1 MKQKII
7 AIVAG
12 FILQMAGL
20 FLIHSVWLKQD
31 YVNTAAL
38 WRPQEAAMSRV
49 WAMLLAVL
57 IYVVGAV
64 WIYAK
69 GVEPKPWIGQGIRF
83 GILLAMA
90 VVVYGSLS
98 GWVILPLPHMLVVKW
113 IIAESLLSVVFGLVV
128 AAIFRPRPA
137 SA

>member
-1 MKQKII
+1 MKQKIG

-20 FLIHSVWLKQD
+20 FLIHPVWLKQD
-31 YVNTAAL
+31 YLATASI
-38 WRPQEAAMSRV
+38 WRSEQDAKARV
-49 WAMLLAVL
+49 WAMLLSVL

-64 WIYAK
+64 WIYSLTVKSGSWVA
-69 GVEPKPWIGQGIRF
+69 QGIRF
-83 GILLAMA
+83 GILLAMV

-113 IIAESLLSVVFGLVV
+113 IIGESLLSVVFALVV
-128 AAIFRPRPA
+128 AAISRPKPA
-137 SA
+137 FA

>member
-1 MKQKII
+1 MKQKFI
-7 AIVAG
+7 AIIAG

-31 YVNTAAL
+31 YVATVSMWRTPQDQTA
-38 WRPQEAAMSRV
+38 RV

-57 IYVVGAV
+57 IYVIGAV
-64 WIYAK
+64 WIYSLA
-69 GVEPKPWIGQGIRF
+69 VKPGSWVAQGIRF

-98 GWVILPLPHMLVVKW
+98 GWVILPVPHMLVVKW
-113 IIAESLLSVVFGLVV
+113 IIGESLLSVVFGLVV
-128 AAIFRPRPA
+128 AAIVRVPRT
-137 SA
+137 S